1 MSTENWFVLKDF
13 PNYSITK
20 DGVVKNNKRES
31 ILGVYD
37 SMGYPSVN
45 LSKNGKH
52 CSVRLHRLIAETF
65 IDNPESKPQVN
76 HKDGNKLNY
85 SISNL
90 EWVTRS
96 ENVRHA
102 FENGL
107 HENTKR
113 ASSERITIMNKS
125 RTKTKTIKL

>member
-1 MSTENWFVLKDF
+1 MGYPCVNLA
-13 PNYSITK
+13 
-20 DGVVKNNKRES
+20 KNNKHYVAR
-31 ILGVYD
+31 I
-37 SMGYPSVN
+37 
-45 LSKNGKH
+45 
-52 CSVRLHRLIAETF
+52 HRLIAETF
-65 IDNPESKPQVN
+65 INNPESKPQVN

-102 FENGL
+102 FQSGL

-113 ASSERITIMNKS
+113 ASSERITIMNKL